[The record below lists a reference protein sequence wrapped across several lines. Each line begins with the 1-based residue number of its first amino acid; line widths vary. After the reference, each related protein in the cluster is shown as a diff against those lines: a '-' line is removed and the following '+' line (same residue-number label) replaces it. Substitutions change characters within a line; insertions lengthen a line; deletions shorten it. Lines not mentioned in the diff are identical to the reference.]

1 LPVPVQVNLLHDLVE
16 LSLKEHLLT
25 QELLEA
31 LTDLVECEDAVVVR
45 IKLLEDRQKFV
56 LILLSIHAVR
66 NVGHHRLLELPLA
79 VEVLELSQGT
89 RT

>member
-1 LPVPVQVNLLHDLVE
+1 MPVPVQVDLLHDLVE
-16 LSLKEHLLT
+16 LSLEEHLLT

-31 LTDLVECEDAVVVR
+31 LADLVEREDAVVVR

-56 LILLSIHAVR
+56 LILLCVHAVR
-66 NVGHHRLLELPLA
+66 NVGHHGLLELPLA
-79 VEVLELSQGT
+79 VEVLQLCQGT